1 MKPPSVT
8 INVAGSVLNI
18 SALSSKTEFLSKTQS
33 YTETRTH
40 KLRQE
45 GYNNTFSKIEILY
58 GLLLLFF
65 AQAGRLHAT
74 GQTDNAN
81 TYQRDHYTNNNRCV
95 KSPALPVNTG
105 VNIVPNPAQVPKAI
119 DCPRA
124 TPK

>member
-18 SALSSKTEFLSKTQS
+18 SALSAKQS
-33 YTETRTH
+33 FSPKPNPILKHALINPARRATIIPLV
-40 KLRQE
+40 KLKSF
-45 GYNNTFSKIEILY
+45 TAFFFSSSL
-58 GLLLLFF
+58 
-65 AQAGRLHAT
+65 RLADFMLPARPIMPIPT
-74 GQTDNAN
+74 NVTTTPTITDV
-81 TYQRDHYTNNNRCV
+81 V